1 MPKNNTNTIHA
12 QRLKAIRPFIDFNYD
27 LRKPLSKYQKAKIKT
42 YYDEINALTARPYHV
57 YRPRKSE
64 RLTKAQQFAQ
74 HEKQLKGLKVAFIPT
89 NGIEKPKISFN
100 KSGDLIA
107 ETKHVRTEFIPFEP
121 NQLINDPETYA
132 RDLIND
138 IDAKRFTILAGKYE
152 IPNSYSKSRL
162 PANVAKLAGKYGNP
176 DLNNYFGNWMVGL
189 SAHRFSEQES
199 FNEYA
204 KAKSDAK
211 KQLQRERKNR
221 KRRKSK

>member
-1 MPKNNTNTIHA
+1 MPNNKANKIHA

-27 LRKPLSKYQKAKIKT
+27 LRKPLSNYQKRKIKE
-42 YYDEINALTARPYHV
+42 YYDEINALTARPYYV

-64 RLTKAQQFAQ
+64 RLTKAQQYAQ

-107 ETKHVRTEFIPFEP
+107 ETKHVKTEFIPFDP
-121 NQLINDPETYA
+121 DLLVDDPENYT
-132 RDLIND
+132 RDLIDD

-189 SAHRFSEQES
+189 SAHTFSEQAD

>member
-1 MPKNNTNTIHA
+1 MPNNKANNIHA

-27 LRKPLSKYQKAKIKT
+27 LRKPLSNYQKRKIKE
-42 YYDEINALTARPYHV
+42 YYDEINALTARPYYV
-57 YRPRKSE
+57 YRPHKSE
-64 RLTKAQQFAQ
+64 RLAKAQQYAQ

-107 ETKHVRTEFIPFEP
+107 ETKHVKTEFIPFDP
-121 NQLINDPETYA
+121 DLLIDDPESYT
-132 RDLIND
+132 RDLIDD

-189 SAHRFSEQES
+189 SAHTFSEQAD